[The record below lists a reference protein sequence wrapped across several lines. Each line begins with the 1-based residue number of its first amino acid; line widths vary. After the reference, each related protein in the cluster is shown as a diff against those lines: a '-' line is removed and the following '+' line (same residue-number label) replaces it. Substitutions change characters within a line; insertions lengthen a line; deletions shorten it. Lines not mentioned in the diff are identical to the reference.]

1 MELGTGPAAFDTLR
15 ELAEDKWEAE
25 EHIIKHL
32 KDEYG
37 GYDKGLISV
46 AQLDPGETNHNMHLE
61 NYWKQ
66 IKKNFIKRLE

>member
-1 MELGTGPAAFDTLR
+1 MELGTGPDTFIRLR
-15 ELAEDKWEAE
+15 ELLEAKWEAE

-46 AQLDPGETNHNMHLE
+46 AQLDHGETNHNMHLE

-66 IKKNFIKRLE
+66 IKKLFIKRLE